1 MEILPGSTS
10 QISTIQ
16 IVFFHLLQSV
26 QPQMKAREKF
36 IEEGVAPGNTA
47 VLRGEE
53 VEDLLE
59 HQMVVTGALSHLDWG
74 DILSFPRK
82 FEVGSV
88 L

>member
-1 MEILPGSTS
+1 
-10 QISTIQ
+10 
-16 IVFFHLLQSV
+16 
-26 QPQMKAREKF
+26 MKAGQKF
-36 IEEGVAPGNTA
+36 IEEGVVPGSMA

-74 DILSFPRK
+74 DILSFPRT